1 MVYET
6 NPFEVGDK
14 LRYTGI
20 IKLSSLFDGNE
31 DLPMDAVE
39 RDVTVEAVD
48 SDGIVYIKYGDGL
61 EDDMPWQNLD
71 SEDYERVTWDTMT
84 S

>member
-1 MVYET
+1 MAHEM

-14 LRYTGI
+14 LRYTGLI
-20 IKLSSLFDGNE
+20 LLSSLKDGE

-48 SDGIVYIKYGDGL
+48 SDGIVYIRYGDGL
-61 EDDMPWQNLD
+61 EDYMPWENLD
-71 SEDYERVTWDTMT
+71 NEDYERVTWDTTM

>member
-1 MVYET
+1 MAHEM

-14 LRYTGI
+14 LRYTGLI
-20 IKLSSLFDGNE
+20 LLSSLKDGE

-48 SDGIVYIKYGDGL
+48 SDGNVYIRYGDGL
-61 EDDMPWQNLD
+61 EDYMPWENLD
-71 SEDYERVTWDTMT
+71 NEDYERVTWDTTM